1 MSDRLAEIAR
11 RKRLLIERCEGDREE
26 LAASIGRV
34 RPTLGV
40 GALLL
45 TLGGF
50 LKAYPV
56 LVTGV
61 SALLVSG
68 YGGRLTKSAGQLLR
82 LGQVVRPLWSWWA
95 KNRKRD

>member
-1 MSDRLAEIAR
+1 M
-11 RKRLLIERCEGDREE
+11 
-26 LAASIGRV
+26 
-34 RPTLGV
+34 
-40 GALLL
+40 

-68 YGGRLTKSAGQLLR
+68 YGRKLTKPAAQLLS
-82 LGQVVRPLWSWWA
+82 LGQAIRPLWSWWA
-95 KNRKRD
+95 KSRKDK